1 MLRTQ
6 KINAS
11 QITAL
16 LVLSRI
22 YSIFSYSPSIG
33 KNFDGSVLLLA
44 LPLSFVM
51 TCLIAVPCFYFTKDR
66 PDLCLYQRLHTAFP
80 QFGKAVGIFIGLVF
94 LYICCETVSQFEYF
108 MTTVAFPS
116 KGNLIFLILLTV
128 TACYFALM
136 GIEPIARSCWILALF
151 VGASLAFLALCLV
164 RDIDLINIYSP
175 FLNGVKP
182 VFSSACIICFHN
194 LELIAL
200 FSLLPNLNADVKK
213 AILGYNLLSLI
224 IFEVMDILILCVLS
238 DYAQTRT
245 LPVFTL
251 ANAASVSFMQ
261 SMDAFYNSLWTFI
274 ALTRASLYLFLA
286 AKTFSL
292 CLGWHYK
299 KVSVPVCG
307 IFTAALGIWLSKY
320 IRLFSFTYSLIA
332 SGIFTSLILLVLP
345 AFATAANTL
354 RSIHQRRAET

>member
-1 MLRTQ
+1 MIRTQ
-6 KINAS
+6 KINAA
-11 QITAL
+11 QLTAL

-22 YSIFSYSPSIG
+22 YSIFSYSPSIS

-44 LPLSFVM
+44 LPISFVL
-51 TCLIAVPCFYFTKDR
+51 TCLIAVPCFYFTKNR
-66 PDLCLYQRLHTAFP
+66 TDLCLYQQLHTAFP
-80 QFGKAVGIFIGLVF
+80 KFGKAFGIFMGLVF

-136 GIEPIARSCWILALF
+136 GIEPIARSCWILAFF
-151 VGASLAFLALCLV
+151 VGASLVFLALCLV
-164 RDIDLINIYSP
+164 RDIDLVNICSP

-200 FSLLPNLNADVKK
+200 FSLLPNLNTDVKK
-213 AILGYNLLSLI
+213 TVLGYNLISLI
-224 IFEVMDILILCVLS
+224 IFEIMDILILCVLS
-238 DYAQTRT
+238 DYAHTRT

-274 ALTRASLYLFLA
+274 ALTRTSLYLFLA

-299 KVSVPVCG
+299 KVSVPVCS
-307 IFTAALGIWLSKY
+307 ISAAVLGILLAKY
-320 IRLFSFTYSLIA
+320 IELFSFTYSLIA
-332 SGIFTSLILLVLP
+332 SGVFTAIILLVLP
-345 AFATAANTL
+345 TFAATANTL
-354 RSIHQRRAET
+354 QRIRQGRTEA